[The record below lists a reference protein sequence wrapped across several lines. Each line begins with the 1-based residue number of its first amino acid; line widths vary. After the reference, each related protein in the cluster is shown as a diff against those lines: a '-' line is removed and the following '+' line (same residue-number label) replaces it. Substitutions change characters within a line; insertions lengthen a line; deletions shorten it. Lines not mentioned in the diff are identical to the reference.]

1 MTGESHFSEVFLDG
15 VRIPAANLLGGEGEG
30 WRVTQTTLNSER
42 SSIAGGMGATPAAL
56 ISFARRFDGATA
68 DPLVRQRLV
77 DTHIRYELLRFL
89 RYRSQTALSQ
99 GRRPGGEASVMKLAF
114 ARYMKALTEAAV
126 DTQGAYGLLGG
137 ADVADDGMWLRRFLH
152 SPSLRIAGGSD
163 QVQANIMGE
172 RVLGLPP
179 EPRTDKDVA
188 FRDLAR
194 RRSSFRAMT
203 EAPSAPVLTKSQA
216 ARRERVVRA
225 ALELG
230 AEGGYDAVQMRDVA
244 TRAEVALGTI
254 YRYFPSKD
262 SLLLAVMVHW
272 LGDLERRV
280 SRRPP
285 TGDTTVE
292 RIMDVMT
299 RALGSMDRDPRL
311 TAAVI
316 GAMTAGDPASVPA
329 IEEVSRAM
337 ARTMQSAFPPDVD
350 PALEAATAKVLGH
363 VWWSATISWANG
375 MGDIDWVANELR
387 VAAELLAERFD

>member
-1 MTGESHFSEVFLDG
+1 
-15 VRIPAANLLGGEGEG
+15 
-30 WRVTQTTLNSER
+30 
-42 SSIAGGMGATPAAL
+42 
-56 ISFARRFDGATA
+56 
-68 DPLVRQRLV
+68 
-77 DTHIRYELLRFL
+77 
-89 RYRSQTALSQ
+89 
-99 GRRPGGEASVMKLAF
+99 
-114 ARYMKALTEAAV
+114 
-126 DTQGAYGLLGG
+126 
-137 ADVADDGMWLRRFLH
+137 
-152 SPSLRIAGGSD
+152 
-163 QVQANIMGE
+163 
-172 RVLGLPP
+172 
-179 EPRTDKDVA
+179 
-188 FRDLAR
+188 
-194 RRSSFRAMT
+194 MT
-203 EAPSAPVLTKSQA
+203 EAHSPVLTKSQA

-272 LGDLERRV
+272 LGDLEQRM

-329 IEEVSRAM
+329 IDEVSQAM
-337 ARTMQSAFPPDVD
+337 ARIMQSAFPPDVD

-375 MGDIDWVANELR
+375 MGDVGWVAGELR
-387 VAAELLAERFD
+387 EAAELIADRFD

>member
-1 MTGESHFSEVFLDG
+1 
-15 VRIPAANLLGGEGEG
+15 
-30 WRVTQTTLNSER
+30 
-42 SSIAGGMGATPAAL
+42 
-56 ISFARRFDGATA
+56 
-68 DPLVRQRLV
+68 
-77 DTHIRYELLRFL
+77 
-89 RYRSQTALSQ
+89 
-99 GRRPGGEASVMKLAF
+99 
-114 ARYMKALTEAAV
+114 
-126 DTQGAYGLLGG
+126 
-137 ADVADDGMWLRRFLH
+137 
-152 SPSLRIAGGSD
+152 
-163 QVQANIMGE
+163 
-172 RVLGLPP
+172 
-179 EPRTDKDVA
+179 
-188 FRDLAR
+188 
-194 RRSSFRAMT
+194 MT
-203 EAPSAPVLTKSQA
+203 EARSAPVLTKSQA

-230 AEGGYDAVQMRDVA
+230 AEGGYEAVQMRDVA

-272 LGDLERRV
+272 LGDLEQRV

-292 RIMDVMT
+292 RIMDVMA

-329 IEEVSRAM
+329 IDEVSQAM
-337 ARTMQSAFPPDVD
+337 ARIMQSAFPPDVD

-375 MGDIDWVANELR
+375 MGDIGW
-387 VAAELLAERFD
+387 VAAELREASELIADRFD

>member
-1 MTGESHFSEVFLDG
+1 
-15 VRIPAANLLGGEGEG
+15 
-30 WRVTQTTLNSER
+30 
-42 SSIAGGMGATPAAL
+42 
-56 ISFARRFDGATA
+56 
-68 DPLVRQRLV
+68 
-77 DTHIRYELLRFL
+77 
-89 RYRSQTALSQ
+89 
-99 GRRPGGEASVMKLAF
+99 
-114 ARYMKALTEAAV
+114 
-126 DTQGAYGLLGG
+126 
-137 ADVADDGMWLRRFLH
+137 
-152 SPSLRIAGGSD
+152 
-163 QVQANIMGE
+163 
-172 RVLGLPP
+172 
-179 EPRTDKDVA
+179 
-188 FRDLAR
+188 
-194 RRSSFRAMT
+194 MT
-203 EAPSAPVLTKSQA
+203 EADSATVLTKSQA

-272 LGDLERRV
+272 LGDLEQRV

-329 IEEVSRAM
+329 IDEVSQAM
-337 ARTMQSAFPPDVD
+337 ARIMQSAFPPDVD

-375 MGDIDWVANELR
+375 MGDIDWVGDELR
-387 VAAELLAERFD
+387 VAAELLAARFD

>member
-1 MTGESHFSEVFLDG
+1 
-15 VRIPAANLLGGEGEG
+15 
-30 WRVTQTTLNSER
+30 
-42 SSIAGGMGATPAAL
+42 
-56 ISFARRFDGATA
+56 
-68 DPLVRQRLV
+68 
-77 DTHIRYELLRFL
+77 
-89 RYRSQTALSQ
+89 
-99 GRRPGGEASVMKLAF
+99 
-114 ARYMKALTEAAV
+114 
-126 DTQGAYGLLGG
+126 
-137 ADVADDGMWLRRFLH
+137 
-152 SPSLRIAGGSD
+152 
-163 QVQANIMGE
+163 
-172 RVLGLPP
+172 
-179 EPRTDKDVA
+179 
-188 FRDLAR
+188 
-194 RRSSFRAMT
+194 MT
-203 EAPSAPVLTKSQA
+203 EARSAPVLTKSQA

-230 AEGGYDAVQMRDVA
+230 AEGGYEAVQMRDVA
-244 TRAEVALGTI
+244 TRAAVALGTI

-272 LGDLERRV
+272 LGDLEQRV

-329 IEEVSRAM
+329 IDEVSQAM
-337 ARTMQSAFPPDVD
+337 ARIMQSAFPPDVD

-375 MGDIDWVANELR
+375 MGDIDWVADELR

>member
-1 MTGESHFSEVFLDG
+1 M
-15 VRIPAANLLGGEGEG
+15 
-30 WRVTQTTLNSER
+30 
-42 SSIAGGMGATPAAL
+42 
-56 ISFARRFDGATA
+56 
-68 DPLVRQRLV
+68 
-77 DTHIRYELLRFL
+77 
-89 RYRSQTALSQ
+89 
-99 GRRPGGEASVMKLAF
+99 
-114 ARYMKALTEAAV
+114 
-126 DTQGAYGLLGG
+126 
-137 ADVADDGMWLRRFLH
+137 
-152 SPSLRIAGGSD
+152 
-163 QVQANIMGE
+163 
-172 RVLGLPP
+172 
-179 EPRTDKDVA
+179 
-188 FRDLAR
+188 
-194 RRSSFRAMT
+194 
-203 EAPSAPVLTKSQA
+203 LTKSQA

-230 AEGGYDAVQMRDVA
+230 AEGGYEAVQMRDVA

-285 TGDTTVE
+285 TGDTTVD
-292 RIMDVMT
+292 RIMDVMA

-311 TAAVI
+311 TGAVI

-329 IEEVSRAM
+329 IDEVSQAM
-337 ARTMQSAFPPDVD
+337 ARIMQSAFPPDVD

>member
-1 MTGESHFSEVFLDG
+1 
-15 VRIPAANLLGGEGEG
+15 
-30 WRVTQTTLNSER
+30 
-42 SSIAGGMGATPAAL
+42 
-56 ISFARRFDGATA
+56 
-68 DPLVRQRLV
+68 
-77 DTHIRYELLRFL
+77 
-89 RYRSQTALSQ
+89 
-99 GRRPGGEASVMKLAF
+99 
-114 ARYMKALTEAAV
+114 
-126 DTQGAYGLLGG
+126 
-137 ADVADDGMWLRRFLH
+137 
-152 SPSLRIAGGSD
+152 
-163 QVQANIMGE
+163 
-172 RVLGLPP
+172 
-179 EPRTDKDVA
+179 
-188 FRDLAR
+188 
-194 RRSSFRAMT
+194 MT
-203 EAPSAPVLTKSQA
+203 EARSAPVLTKSQA

-230 AEGGYDAVQMRDVA
+230 AEGGYEAVQMRDVA

-272 LGDLERRV
+272 LGDLEQRV

-329 IEEVSRAM
+329 IDEVSQAM
-337 ARTMQSAFPPDVD
+337 ARIMQSAFPPDVD

-375 MGDIDWVANELR
+375 MGDIDWVADELR
-387 VAAELLAERFD
+387 LAAELLAERFD